1 MLHLLTAC
9 LLIQKKQ
16 VPIQH
21 SRLVSKLAG
30 SICAIYNNY
39 VRTYIYINILYMPL
53 YDYIQIKLCHHG
65 HNAGGYLQVG

>member
-16 VPIQH
+16 VLIQH

-30 SICAIYNNY
+30 SIYAIYNNMY
-39 VRTYIYINILYMPL
+39 ARTYI
-53 YDYIQIKLCHHG
+53 
-65 HNAGGYLQVG
+65 